1 MHSQNI
7 VFILFYFRRK
17 LIYDSFNDV
26 YICDNA
32 FIAVGQV
39 KSCQDQKPEQI
50 QVQKSANCENTGSK
64 FQNRLQLLLN
74 L

>member
-1 MHSQNI
+1 MIH
-7 VFILFYFRRK
+7 LMMYT
-17 LIYDSFNDV
+17 
-26 YICDNA
+26 CDNA

-64 FQNRLQLLLN
+64 LQNKLQLVLVISSRALAGRKV
-74 L
+74 

>member
-1 MHSQNI
+1 M
-7 VFILFYFRRK
+7 YT
-17 LIYDSFNDV
+17 
-26 YICDNA
+26 CDNA

-64 FQNRLQLLLN
+64 LQNKLQLVLVISSRALAGRKVVVFYYFSQK
-74 L
+74 LKKC

>member
-1 MHSQNI
+1 MM
-7 VFILFYFRRK
+7 YT
-17 LIYDSFNDV
+17 
-26 YICDNA
+26 CDNA
-32 FIAVGQV
+32 FIAVRQV

-64 FQNRLQLLLN
+64 LQNKLQLVLN